1 MKSQRESE
9 RLWGNRERHCPIV
22 LVQTALLCVLR
33 EGSRSLF
40 LISVNDCG
48 DGVVRGRPEECVY
61 VRARRRGGGE
71 RGRGQ
76 RETLPDASSFIA
88 FLLAQ
93 VKTLFSPAP
102 PPTPRALAH
111 YMVSAESWKT
121 KVKQVQKILT
131 NFFCCKYIEVGR
143 MGKNVVPQIYSNTV
157 FISLARTGSR
167 PPHTSS

>member
-1 MKSQRESE
+1 MPHHTCRDSSTQ
-9 RLWGNRERHCPIV
+9 
-22 LVQTALLCVLR
+22 CVLR

-48 DGVVRGRPEECVY
+48 DDVVRGRPEECVC

-88 FLLAQ
+88 FFLAQ
-93 VKTLFSPAP
+93 VKTLFSPALP
-102 PPTPRALAH
+102 PRPCSLHGT
-111 YMVSAESWKT
+111 VGAESWKT
-121 KVKQVQKILT
+121 KVKPKSRKFLRIS
-131 NFFCCKYIEVGR
+131 FCCKYIGEGR
-143 MGKNVVPQIYSNTV
+143 MGKNIVPKIYSNIV
-157 FISLARTGSR
+157 FISLAHIGST